1 MGNILSR
8 KMRESWFQ
16 TRGWQALLE
25 ILLIQVVV
33 IILWRLFFHEQEV
46 NAPRKLISNTVSFFL
61 FYSPA
66 SVFWGAV
73 RWRTQRVRTWRR
85 QVVVECLVAS
95 CVLVIFLLGMLFLIW
110 TPFSSLSRLNII
122 NLRSYAERF
131 QPADVARF
139 QASSF
144 FIDILVSF
152 GSAGL
157 FLLLRAA
164 IRVLQAWNRLRKQHL
179 SWALTHAI
187 MMIPMFGVGVVS
199 LFILFASAFSQTDL
213 SLYLFLNLFLSGSA
227 IAGVLIFVL
236 PPVLLF
242 SNFFA
247 RRITQRIEML
257 VSAASAMRAGNY
269 SIRIPVQG
277 EDEVA
282 RLQNDFNAMAAH
294 LEETLRELQDE
305 RDNVA
310 QLLNERRQL
319 IASVSHELRTP
330 VATMRGYLESTLANW
345 EEAPPPMLRQDL
357 NVINQQTVRLQGL
370 IDDLFALA
378 RAEVGKLKL
387 RCVPGRVDMLI
398 QRIVDVLAPLT
409 WRSSRVEIIADV
421 AADLPQ
427 ALVDEARLE
436 QILQNLLNNGVR
448 HTPPGGIISVS
459 AQVDQ
464 ARGQVVIQV
473 KDTGEGIPAEELSH
487 IWERFYRTEKSRQQ
501 PASGT
506 GLGLAIVKEMVEAM
520 SGSVEVESEVG
531 LGTCFTLRLPLAAQ
545 DDGQDITAKMPI
557 AKLLE
562 QRQQH

>member
-1 MGNILSR
+1 MGNTLIR
-8 KMRESWFQ
+8 KMREFWFR

-25 ILLIQVVV
+25 MVLIQAVV
-33 IILWRLFFHEQEV
+33 IITWWLFFRAQMADE
-46 NAPRKLISNTVSFFL
+46 PRRLMNNTVTFFL
-61 FYSPA
+61 FYCPV
-66 SVFWGAV
+66 SVFWSTM
-73 RWRTQRVRTWRR
+73 RWRTSKVRPWRR
-85 QVVVECLVAS
+85 QVGVEFLMAA
-95 CVLVIFLLGMLFLIW
+95 CVLVIFLLEMVFLVW
-110 TPFSSLSRLNII
+110 TPFPSLSGLNTII
-122 NLRSYAERF
+122 WSDYADRFRST
-131 QPADVARF
+131 DVAHSPATSLTIDVF
-139 QASSF
+139 LSF
-144 FIDILVSF
+144 C
-152 GSAGL
+152 SAG
-157 FLLLRAA
+157 FFVFLRAA

-187 MMIPMFGVGVVS
+187 MMIPMFGVGVLS
-199 LFILFASAFSQTDL
+199 LFILFASAFSYSKPENL
-213 SLYLFLNLFLSGSA
+213 PLYLFLNLFLSGSA
-227 IAGVLIFVL
+227 IAAILVFVL

-247 RRITQRIEML
+247 RRITQRIETL

-294 LEETLRELQDE
+294 LEETLHELQEE
-305 RDNVA
+305 RDNVS
-310 QLLNERRQL
+310 QLLNERREL

-345 EEAPPPMLRQDL
+345 NEVPPPMLRQDL

-387 RCVPGRVDMLI
+387 RCAPSHVDVLT
-398 QRIVDVLAPLT
+398 QRLVDVLAPLA
-409 WRSSRVEIIADV
+409 WRGSRVEIIADV
-421 AADLPQ
+421 AANLPQ

-448 HTPPGGIISVS
+448 YTPPGGIISVS
-459 AQVDQ
+459 AQADL
-464 ARGQVVIQV
+464 AHEEVVLQI
-473 KDTGEGIPAEELSH
+473 KDTGEGIPADELSH

-506 GLGLAIVKEMVEAM
+506 GLGLAIVKEMTEAM
-520 SGSVEVESEVG
+520 GGSVEVESEVG
-531 LGTCFTLRLPLAAQ
+531 LGTCFTLRFPLAAQ
-545 DDGQDITAKMPI
+545 DITAKTPI
-557 AKLLE
+557 VKLLE

>member
-1 MGNILSR
+1 MGNTLIR
-8 KMRESWFQ
+8 KMREFWFR

-25 ILLIQVVV
+25 IVLIQAVM
-33 IILWRLFFHEQEV
+33 IIVWWIFFRGQLSDQS
-46 NAPRKLISNTVSFFL
+46 RKTMNNIVTFFL
-61 FYSPA
+61 LYSPA
-66 SVFWGAV
+66 SVLWGAM
-73 RWRTQRVRTWRR
+73 RWRAQKVRTWRR
-85 QVVVECLVAS
+85 QVVVECLVAV
-95 CVLVIFLLGMLFLIW
+95 CVLGIFLLGMIFLILP
-110 TPFSSLSRLNII
+110 PFPSLSTLHVI
-122 NLRSYAERF
+122 NLHAYTG
-131 QPADVARF
+131 RF
-139 QASSF
+139 QASDVARALT
-144 FIDILVSF
+144 IDVFLSCC
-152 GSAGL
+152 SAGL

-164 IRVLQAWNRLRKQHL
+164 IRVLLAWNRLRKQHL

-213 SLYLFLNLFLSGSA
+213 SLYLFLNLFLSGAA
-227 IAGVLIFVL
+227 IAAILVFVL

-282 RLQNDFNAMAAH
+282 RLQNDFNVMAAH
-294 LEETLRELQDE
+294 LEETLHELQEE

-310 QLLNERRQL
+310 QLLNERREL

-345 EEAPPPMLRQDL
+345 NDVPPTMLRQDL

-387 RCVPGRVDMLI
+387 RCAPSHVDVLI
-398 QRIVDVLAPLT
+398 QRLVDVLAPLA
-409 WRSSRVEIIADV
+409 WRGSRVEIIADV
-421 AADLPQ
+421 AANLPQ

-459 AQVDQ
+459 ARADL
-464 ARGQVVIQV
+464 AHEEVVLQI
-473 KDTGEGIPAEELSH
+473 KDTGEGIPSDELSH

-506 GLGLAIVKEMVEAM
+506 GLGLAIVKEMTEAM
-520 SGSVEVESEVG
+520 GGSVEVESEVG
-531 LGTCFTLRLPLAAQ
+531 LGTCFTLRFPLAAQ
-545 DDGQDITAKMPI
+545 DAAQDITAKMPI
-557 AKLLE
+557 TKLLE